1 MASDSLPLE
10 PLLDV
15 RDLRVAFRGSDA
27 PLQAIDGLSFTLHP
41 GEILGLVGES
51 GSGKTVASLAL
62 MGLLAPSESQLSFT
76 HLRVLGHEVG
86 SDVDASMQGL
96 RGREIAM
103 IFQDPMSS
111 LSPYQR
117 IRDQM
122 DEVLREHGSLRSGE
136 RHARCV
142 EGLLEVGISD
152 PEEILERYAHQLSGG
167 QCQRI
172 SIAMALLCD
181 PHVLIADEPTTALDV
196 TVQAVILKRLGELA
210 RERNMGVVFITHDLG
225 VVAGL
230 VDRVMVLYA
239 GKSVEHAPV
248 RRLFEMPS
256 HPYTQALMDCLP
268 RMDGPIPIA
277 LSPLPGR
284 PPSLD
289 MIPSGC
295 AFHPRC
301 ERAEA
306 RCALESPRE
315 RVLEKDHASWCH
327 FADEFGAV
335 KRGAHE

>member
-1 MASDSLPLE
+1 
-10 PLLDV
+10 
-15 RDLRVAFRGSDA
+15 
-27 PLQAIDGLSFTLHP
+27 
-41 GEILGLVGES
+41 
-51 GSGKTVASLAL
+51 
-62 MGLLAPSESQLSFT
+62 MGLLAPSESQMSFA
-76 HLRVLGHEVG
+76 HLRVLGHAVG

-103 IFQDPMSS
+103 IFQDPMSA

-136 RHARCV
+136 RRARCV

-152 PEEILERYAHQLSGG
+152 PDEILERYAHQLSGG

-172 SIAMALLCD
+172 LIAMALLCD

-248 RRLFEMPS
+248 RRLFERPS
-256 HPYTQALMDCLP
+256 HPYTQALMNCLP

-284 PPSLD
+284 PPPLD
-289 MIPSGC
+289 QIPSGC

-306 RCALESPRE
+306 RCGLESPGE
-315 RVLEKDHASWCH
+315 RVLEKEHASWCH